1 MRCFRVTSKG
11 KTALAAL
18 AAVIISTPS
27 QGVHADEKPEYLSEY
42 VGQER
47 RSIKSLSDDDISEL
61 TTGAGW
67 GLAKAAELNGLPG
80 PKHVLEMK
88 KEISLTAE
96 QEEKTKALYEEM
108 NEKAIVLGRQLIR
121 QERELNDRFAR
132 RDIDETILEELLTG
146 ISATYAALRYTHL
159 SAHLRAPDI
168 LSDEQIGRYNEL
180 RGYSSKDPCA
190 HIPEGH
196 DPVMWRKHNNCD

>member
-1 MRCFRVTSKG
+1 MKYFGVKSQR
-11 KTALAAL
+11 KTILAAFVAALISTSTQGVL
-18 AAVIISTPS
+18 AA
-27 QGVHADEKPEYLSEY
+27 EKPKYLSEY
-42 VGQER
+42 VGQEGR
-47 RSIKSLSDDDISEL
+47 TIKSLSEDDIREL

-88 KEISLTAE
+88 DEINLTPE
-96 QEEKTKALYEEM
+96 QETRMKALFEEM
-108 NEKAIVLGRQLIR
+108 REKAMVLGRQLIR
-121 QERELNDRFAR
+121 QEKELNDRFAQ
-132 RDIDETILEELLTG
+132 RDIDESALEELLAG
-146 ISATYAALRYTHL
+146 ISATYTSLRYTHL

-168 LSDEQIGRYNEL
+168 LSDEQIRKYNEL
-180 RGYSSKDPCA
+180 RGYSSDDPCA